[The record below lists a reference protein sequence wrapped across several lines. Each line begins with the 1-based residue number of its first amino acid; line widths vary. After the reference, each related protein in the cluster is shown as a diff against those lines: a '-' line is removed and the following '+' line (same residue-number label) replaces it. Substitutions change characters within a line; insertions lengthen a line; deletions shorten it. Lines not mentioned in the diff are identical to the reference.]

1 MNDDIEN
8 KSNTGNY
15 VKPTKAAE
23 SNKTKFGKR
32 NNSDTRKKINKSN
45 NSLS

>member
-1 MNDDIEN
+1 MNDNIEN
-8 KSNTGNY
+8 ESNTGNY

-32 NNSDTRKKINKSN
+32 NNSDTRKKISKSN